1 MNDWR
6 HSVNHR
12 KRQLLRRNYL
22 NRAGLEYLESLSA
35 EQLVTFRAGLA
46 AANDPD
52 PSLPAVPRQV
62 WEHLKTGGET
72 LISSLLGE

>member
-12 KRQLLRRNYL
+12 KRRLLRERYL
-22 NRAGLEYLESLSA
+22 NRAGLEYLESLSPA
-35 EQLVTFRAGLA
+35 QLA
-46 AANDPD
+46 AFRDTLSGLSDPD

-62 WEHLKTGGET
+62 WEFIRDGGET